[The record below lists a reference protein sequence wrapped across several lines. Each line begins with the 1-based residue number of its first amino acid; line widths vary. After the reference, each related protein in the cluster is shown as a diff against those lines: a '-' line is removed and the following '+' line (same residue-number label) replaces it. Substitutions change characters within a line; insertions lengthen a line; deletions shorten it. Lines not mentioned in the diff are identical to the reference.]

1 MREKIIKD
9 FKSHASKEKAAV
21 LQRFF
26 KTGKGQYGEGDVFL
40 GVVVP
45 NIRKICTEYYKEIS
59 LTDIEYFLHSEIHE
73 YRLFALLVLVKQ
85 FEKGNDTERSNI
97 YKYYLKNTKYI
108 NNWDLVDLT
117 APNIVGRFLLNND
130 RNILYKLVK
139 SKSIWEV
146 RIAVLATF
154 TFIREGDFV
163 DILEI
168 SKLLLNH
175 NHDLIHKAVGWM
187 LREVGKRDIRSLR
200 AFLDGNASIMPRTML
215 RYAIEKFD
223 KEERLKY
230 MLKS

>member
-1 MREKIIKD
+1 MREEIVEA
-9 FKSHASKEKAAV
+9 FKSYASQEKAGI

-45 NIRKICTEYYKEIS
+45 NIRKICEEYYKEIS

-85 FEKGNDTERSNI
+85 FEKGNDTERLNI

-130 RNILYKLVK
+130 RTILYKLVK

-168 SKLLLNH
+168 SKLLLSH

-187 LREVGKRDIRSLR
+187 LREVGKRDIPTLR
-200 AFLDGNASIMPRTML
+200 AFLNENCKVMPRTML